1 MRRVAGC
8 LFLAAIALSSCGSD
22 SKSAGPS
29 PTSVVVTTAVTAVT
43 VIDTTVAPA
52 DSAVNTTVVG
62 TTEVGGTATTGS
74 MDYSDDTPGLTIEQ
88 IGDDTLSIVDSY
100 DINGVDLEDGIDGP
114 PSADALATFA
124 IYTSLIP
131 AQYRVGVIAFVAI
144 DQAKSDGTDGA
155 LQEVIGPDGNSTGD
169 RYLAL
174 DVTGSSSELERTI
187 VHETGHYLFLTPRGV
202 PTSYADAFN
211 AEFPPG
217 GLYLPEN
224 FVSEYAASVLDGQED
239 IAESWAM
246 FVLADTDYAGDAD
259 DDGNL
264 DVVTPGTLAAEKVA
278 FFEDYPEL
286 VQLKADI
293 LVAV

>member
-1 MRRVAGC
+1 MKKSAAF
-8 LFLAAIALSSCGSD
+8 LFAAVIALAACGSD
-22 SKSAGPS
+22 SNSADTTLSAGVETTLAAPDTVIETTVAS
-29 PTSVVVTTAVTAVT
+29 SDTAV
-43 VIDTTVAPA
+43 DTTVAPT
-52 DSAVNTTVVG
+52 DTSFST
-62 TTEVGGTATTGS
+62 
-74 MDYSDDTPGLTIEQ
+74 DYSDDTPGLTAEQ
-88 IGDDTLSIVDSY
+88 IGDDTMSIVDSY
-100 DINGVDLEDGIDGP
+100 DINGVDLEDGMNGP
-114 PSADALATFA
+114 PSADTIATFA
-124 IYTSLIP
+124 LYTSLIP

-144 DQAKSDGTDGA
+144 DQAESGGTDGA
-155 LQEVIGPDGNSTGD
+155 LQEVIGPDDNSTGE

-174 DVTGSSSELERTI
+174 DVTGSSTELERTI
-187 VHETGHYLFLTPRGV
+187 VHETGHYIFLTSLGA
-202 PTSYADAFN
+202 PTTYTEAFN

-278 FFEDYPEL
+278 FFENYPEL

-293 LVAV
+293 LAAV

>member
-1 MRRVAGC
+1 MKRSAAF
-8 LFLAAIALSSCGSD
+8 LFAAVIALAACGSD
-22 SKSAGPS
+22 SNSADTTLTTGVETTVAS
-29 PTSVVVTTAVTAVT
+29 PDSVV
-43 VIDTTVAPA
+43 DTTVAPS
-52 DSAVNTTVVG
+52 DSVVDTTVAS
-62 TTEVGGTATTGS
+62 TDTSLS
-74 MDYSDDTPGLTIEQ
+74 MDYSDDTPGLTAEQ
-88 IGDDTLSIVDSY
+88 IGDDTMSIVDSY
-100 DINGVDLEDGIDGP
+100 DINGVDLEDGINGP
-114 PSADALATFA
+114 PSADTVATFA
-124 IYTSLIP
+124 IYTNLIP

-144 DQAKSDGTDGA
+144 DQADSNGTDGA
-155 LQEVIGPDGNSTGD
+155 LQDVIGPDGNPTGE

-187 VHETGHYLFLTPRGV
+187 VHETGHYIFLTNLGD
-202 PTSYADAFN
+202 PTSYAEAFN

-217 GLYLPEN
+217 ALYLPEN
-224 FVSEYAASVLDGQED
+224 FVTEYAASVLDGQED

-259 DDGNL
+259 DDGEL

-293 LVAV
+293 LAAL